1 LHDGQPLQFRSRSLH
16 RITSGIGD
24 IRQRYVD
31 GRTDNE
37 FSGKLTVPRESSSIR
52 RRWAAVSVAKTAKV
66 NVLQPISIPHRG
78 WDGVLRCS
86 YDLETPI
93 QEVSQFIVVGITGR
107 GFYIIHKR
115 EDY

>member
-1 LHDGQPLQFRSRSLH
+1 
-16 RITSGIGD
+16 
-24 IRQRYVD
+24 VD

-37 FSGKLTVPRESSSIR
+37 FSGKLTVPRNQARIEAE
-52 RRWAAVSVAKTAKV
+52 AAVSVAKTAKV

-93 QEVSQFIVVGITGR
+93 QEVSQFIVVGLPYRSTR
-107 GFYIIHKR
+107 R
-115 EDY
+115 